1 MLIGV
6 CLAGLILMGDAIM
19 ADVVD
24 EDHVKT
30 GECRAGMYFGMSSL
44 MTTLSSA
51 LASLIFG
58 WLLQLYGYNTAL
70 DVQPATV
77 GTGLRIF
84 MTITPLIGCG
94 LAVLALSFYPLYGE
108 RLKKVRWAYLIG
120 FFAGTPVRRW

>member
-6 CLAGLILMGDAIM
+6 GLAGLILMGDAIM

-30 GECRAGMYFGMSSL
+30 GERRAGMYFGMSSL

-58 WLLQLYGYNTAL
+58 WLLPMYGYKTPPWTCSPL
-70 DVQPATV
+70 PW
-77 GTGLRIF
+77 GL
-84 MTITPLIGCG
+84 
-94 LAVLALSFYPLYGE
+94 VS
-108 RLKKVRWAYLIG
+108 G
-120 FFAGTPVRRW
+120 FS

>member
-6 CLAGLILMGDAIM
+6 GLAGLILMGDAIM

-30 GECRAGMYFGMSSL
+30 GERRAGMYFGMSSL

-58 WLLQLYGYNTAL
+58 WLLPMYGYNTAL

-77 GTGLRIF
+77 GTGFRIF
-84 MTITPLIGCG
+84 MTIPPLIGCG

-120 FFAGTPVRRW
+120 FFAGTPVRRG